1 MTQRSSKGP
10 KSSYPH
16 CKDHRESSWRWERQA
31 GCEGRSERQR
41 AKEREGNTLI
51 SSPSLFGRVPCVLVT
66 QGNGCRDDGGGGC
79 GGGEDAR
86 GFTRSPALDG
96 RNIFR
101 RQKRREVEAVGS
113 RGLSLA
119 AAGGGARGE
128 PQAASGRHPPPL
140 GLGHPHYILA
150 PSKFP
155 PSVRSAVLTPST
167 APRHPLLPGLSSE
180 TPGALHL
187 PYIPSPST

>member
-16 CKDHRESSWRWERQA
+16 CKDHR
-31 GCEGRSERQR
+31 
-41 AKEREGNTLI
+41 N
-51 SSPSLFGRVPCVLVT
+51 PP
-66 QGNGCRDDGGGGC
+66 GGGSGKQDAKDDRSVKEQRSVKETLSSHHLPFSGECLVFLPHRETGVEMMVVVC